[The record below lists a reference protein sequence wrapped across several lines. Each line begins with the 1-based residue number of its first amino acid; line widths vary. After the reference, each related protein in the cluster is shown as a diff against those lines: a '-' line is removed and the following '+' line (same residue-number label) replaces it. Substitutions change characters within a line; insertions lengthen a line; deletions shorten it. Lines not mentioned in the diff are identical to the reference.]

1 MQRDPNQAA
10 RSGSDLGILLKLAI
24 PMALSQ
30 LAIMSMVIV
39 DTMFVGRLGALP
51 LASVAVGNSVASLF
65 LTIGIGLHLGLDYWI
80 SKSVGEGEHEEG
92 VHYLI
97 QGLYLGTF
105 VSLPLVMLSYL
116 LSSPSLGF
124 FALFKIPP
132 LISAQAVTYL
142 RIATWSIW
150 PVLLFTSCRQY
161 LQALNQAVY
170 PMLIVIFANLIN
182 ALANW
187 VLVLGHLGFPRL
199 GVSGAAIATL
209 ISRGA
214 MFAGILAYLLIFER
228 ARTRERSLA
237 GEPRKTIS
245 RKLSV
250 SKLLQVIQLGIP
262 AATQTLFEVGVFA
275 AATLIVGRLGAA
287 TLGAH
292 QIVLQIAS
300 TTFMIPLGLS
310 SAAAVLVARNMG
322 ASNPEGAIKF
332 GWMSLRLS
340 TLMMAGIGLM
350 LYLTARP
357 LMMIFTRDPSVIEI
371 GASLLLIVAIFQIA
385 DGLQVVGNGVLRGIG
400 NTRTSMIANF
410 VGHWMIGLPLGYWLC
425 FRVGYGV
432 RGIWIGLS
440 FGLIAVAVMLIFMW
454 GKKSAKLVSQA

>member
-1 MQRDPNQAA
+1 
-10 RSGSDLGILLKLAI
+10 
-24 PMALSQ
+24 MALSQ